1 MQECILHISNLKIV
15 MSFIS
20 SGKAIFGGLGVVC
33 GVVSVFACKK
43 DDIVCCR
50 LCICLQC
57 KKMTSFSD
65 VFTVVSLLTQ
75 KVDLDHLCVFVEEG
89 SSKAKDHS
97 LQETHRLR
105 SLRTSVTMRSLDR
118 QLIKH

>member
-1 MQECILHISNLKIV
+1 MQECILYIGNLKIV

-43 DDIVCCR
+43 MTLFTVVSVFACNA
-50 LCICLQC
+50 
-57 KKMTSFSD
+57 KKMILFAN
-65 VFTVVSLLTQ
+65 VFFTVVSLLTQ
-75 KVDLDHLCVFVEEG
+75 KVDLNHLCVFVEEG

-97 LQETHRLR
+97 L
-105 SLRTSVTMRSLDR
+105 
-118 QLIKH
+118 

>member
-20 SGKAIFGGLGVVC
+20 SGKAIFSGLGVVC

-43 DDIVCCR
+43 MT
-50 LCICLQC
+50 LFA
-57 KKMTSFSD
+57 KKI
-65 VFTVVSLLTQ
+65 FTVVSLFTQ
-75 KVDLDHLCVFVEEG
+75 QVDLNHLCVFVEEG

-97 LQETHRLR
+97 L
-105 SLRTSVTMRSLDR
+105 
-118 QLIKH
+118 